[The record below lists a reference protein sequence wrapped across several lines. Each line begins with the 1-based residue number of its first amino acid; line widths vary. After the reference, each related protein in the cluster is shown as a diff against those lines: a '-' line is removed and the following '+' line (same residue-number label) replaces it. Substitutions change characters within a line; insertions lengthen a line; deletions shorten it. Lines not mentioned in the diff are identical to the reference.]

1 MAFEQ
6 RDNSGALFKN
16 ERKEKDTHPDYKG
29 NARLGGVDYDIAA
42 WVKEAQGTGKK
53 YFSLS
58 IKPKEEGMARR
69 AGADQG
75 QSQARSAPEA
85 QRRGYAPSPQFAD
98 PDTLPF

>member
-1 MAFEQ
+1 MAFEP

-29 NARLGGVDYDIAA
+29 NARLGGVDYEIAA

-58 IKPKEEGMARR
+58 IKPKAEA
-69 AGADQG
+69 
-75 QSQARSAPEA
+75 QSGYTPQARSAP
-85 QRRGYAPSPQFAD
+85 APQGPAPQAEED
-98 PDTLPF
+98 SLPF